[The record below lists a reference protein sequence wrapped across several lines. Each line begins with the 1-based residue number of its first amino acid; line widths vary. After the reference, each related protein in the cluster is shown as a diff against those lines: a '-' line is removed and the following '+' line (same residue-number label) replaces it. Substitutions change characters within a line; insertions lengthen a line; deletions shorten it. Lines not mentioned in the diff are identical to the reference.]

1 MNMVSCDADECI
13 IAPIASKLL
22 NKLGSIQ
29 VKVSEVV
36 VYAISGFLDPPPP
49 LPEFDATI
57 RGHRLQHRIG

>member
-1 MNMVSCDADECI
+1 MTLVLCDADECT
-13 IAPIASKLL
+13 IAQIASKLL

-57 RGHRLQHRIG
+57 RGQRQQHRIG

>member
-1 MNMVSCDADECI
+1 MSFVVCNVDKCI
-13 IAPIASKLL
+13 IAQIPSKLG

-36 VYAISGFLDPPPP
+36 VISEFLGPPPP

-57 RGHRLQHRIG
+57 KGKQLQHRIG